1 MDAASS
7 VPYGEIFQ
15 MMVSTST
22 DPCQPALFVKE
33 EEFPPMP
40 PGALVKEEVVVIGG
54 RNFGSISNG
63 QNAGKHKGAASSW
76 RTAHTA
82 FLAAFLAG

>member
-1 MDAASS
+1 

-40 PGALVKEEVVVIGG
+40 PGALVNEEVVVICLPPYVIGG
-54 RNFGSISNG
+54 PNFGSNG
-63 QNAGKHKGAASSW
+63 QNKQKHKKVSK
-76 RTAHTA
+76 
-82 FLAAFLAG
+82 

>member
-1 MDAASS
+1 M
-7 VPYGEIFQ
+7 PYGEIFQ

-40 PGALVKEEVVVIGG
+40 PGALVNEEVVVIGG
-54 RNFGSISNG
+54 PNFGSNG
-63 QNAGKHKGAASSW
+63 QNKQKHK
-76 RTAHTA
+76 
-82 FLAAFLAG
+82 